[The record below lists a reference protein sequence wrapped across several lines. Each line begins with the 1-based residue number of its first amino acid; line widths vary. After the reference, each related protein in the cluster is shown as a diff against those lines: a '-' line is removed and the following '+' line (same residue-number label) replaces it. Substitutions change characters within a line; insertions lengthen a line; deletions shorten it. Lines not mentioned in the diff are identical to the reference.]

1 MIHPTS
7 KLVDDILHVDLDVGQ
22 CFRGHLQMTSAEGQ
36 ISCKLK
42 LTKTPKKRDSCH
54 GENSTF
60 IFIRAVLIPL
70 FAGVRIGSGIS
81 LFWVGIGIS
90 GIRSTYR
97 TRSTPRIGSTCGI
110 GSRAGVSLINEL
122 HQNIHF
128 SMVTSQY
135 SSPYWNFDLQSTQYG
150 RRLPPEMQASSGR
163 KMMATYVWTE
173 YYLLAL
179 MESIPSVELVLNVNQ
194 ITHRIELELELMP
207 KNHQNPSPDSDPAL
221 ELIQP

>member
-1 MIHPTS
+1 MPVCPTHES
-7 KLVDDILHVDLDVGQ
+7 LLVLAVH
-22 CFRGHLQMTSAEGQ
+22 T
-36 ISCKLK
+36 
-42 LTKTPKKRDSCH
+42 
-54 GENSTF
+54 
-60 IFIRAVLIPL
+60 RAVLIPL

-135 SSPYWNFDLQSTQYG
+135 SSPYWNFDLQSTQFG
-150 RRLPPEMQASSGR
+150 RRLPPKMQASSGR
-163 KMMATYVWTE
+163 KMTATHVRTQ
-173 YYLLAL
+173 YYLLEL
-179 MESIPSVELVLNVNQ
+179 TELIPSVELVLNVNQ